1 MHQAEVTAAGAI
13 IYDFCLNDEEHCTA
27 RYQTLR
33 HHAHSS
39 ISPTTN
45 EHSVRRLGQ
54 TLQPHFSPSIPRV
67 NSTCYLQDTNGA
79 SMAALR
85 KIDLH
90 TRPGALRR
98 QQLWYLRVAKM
109 AQRPPPCSHSITITC
124 HRTLELPRVRLR
136 FCRHWRKL
144 RLRRLHMSTPPSPSH
159 ECPPKH

>member
-13 IYDFCLNDEEHCTA
+13 IHDFCLNDEEHCTA
-27 RYQTLR
+27 RYQTPR
-33 HHAHSS
+33 HHARSS

-45 EHSVRRLGQ
+45 EHNVRRLEQ

-79 SMAALR
+79 SHGCT
-85 KIDLH
+85 KKQIDLH

-98 QQLWYLRVAKM
+98 PQLWYLRVAKM
-109 AQRPPPCSHSITITC
+109 AQRPPPCSHSIIITR

-136 FCRHWRKL
+136 FCRHL
-144 RLRRLHMSTPPSPSH
+144 FCLFEPYTVSH
-159 ECPPKH
+159 E

>member
-1 MHQAEVTAAGAI
+1 MHQAELTAAGAI

-27 RYQTLR
+27 RYQTPR
-33 HHAHSS
+33 QHTHSS

-54 TLQPHFSPSIPRV
+54 TLQSFHPIHSASKQHSL
-67 NSTCYLQDTNGA
+67 STRYKRRLNG
-79 SMAALR
+79 R
-85 KIDLH
+85 TKKQIDLH

-109 AQRPPPCSHSITITC
+109 AQRPPPCSHSITVTR

-136 FCRHWRKL
+136 FCRHL
-144 RLRRLHMSTPPSPSH
+144 FRLFEPYTVSH
-159 ECPPKH
+159 E